1 MNNKHNNLYNAYNT
15 INTQTGKSLEVTGL
29 FPMLEGQVAA
39 LSSGGIWPVEAL
51 QVLESLY
58 DSEIYQ
64 QEQNSFMLYPIK
76 SLKPFMDKN
85 IIPNHVIDSSV
96 LLKKL
101 ISENNTNI
109 IYRDDHN
116 TYRFNSTLINAA
128 SLESALLVLSE
139 DIVWSKL
146 VLLEKKLLIDQYIKI
161 FDHQNYTGRSGA
173 MYAYEGI
180 GSIYWHMVSKLLLAT
195 QEMFY
200 SALESKE
207 EKIIIKN
214 LGEMY
219 YKIRSGLGADKTPQ
233 KYGAFPYDPYSHTP
247 FKKGAQQPGMTGQVK
262 EELITR
268 MGELG
273 CYVQNGC
280 LGFNISLLKKSEF
293 LTKENTFTYVDVEQT
308 VQSMIIDKNQ
318 LGFTY
323 CQVPIVY
330 SLCDQDWKQSI
341 LFKNNTT
348 KEYDGNIV
356 KQNISSDIFS
366 RSGEIKK
373 IIVNCPRSEFLF

>member
-1 MNNKHNNLYNAYNT
+1 MC
-15 INTQTGKSLEVTGL
+15 IR
-29 FPMLEGQVAA
+29 
-39 LSSGGIWPVEAL
+39 
-51 QVLESLY
+51 
-58 DSEIYQ
+58 DS
-64 QEQNSFMLYPIK
+64 
-76 SLKPFMDKN
+76 
-85 IIPNHVIDSSV
+85 
-96 LLKKL
+96 
-101 ISENNTNI
+101 
-109 IYRDDHN
+109 YRDDHN
-116 TYRFNSTLINAA
+116 TYRFNSALINSA
-128 SLESALLVLSE
+128 SLESALSVLSE
-139 DIVWSKL
+139 DIMWSKL
-146 VLLEKKLLIDQYIKI
+146 VLSEKKLLINQYIKI
-161 FDHQNYTGRSGA
+161 FEHQNYTGRSGS

-200 SALESKE
+200 TAIESKE
-207 EKIIIKN
+207 ERVIIKN
-214 LGEMY
+214 LGKMY
-219 YKIRSGLGADKTPQ
+219 YKIRSGLSADKTPQ
-233 KYGAFPYDPYSHTP
+233 EYGAFPYDPYSHTP
-247 FKKGAQQPGMTGQVK
+247 LNKGAQQPGMTGQVK

-273 CYVQNGC
+273 CHIQNGR
-280 LGFNISLLKKSEF
+280 LVFNISLLKKSEF

-308 VQSMIIDKNQ
+308 VRSMIIDKNQ

-330 SLCDQDWKQSI
+330 SLCDQEWKQSI

-373 IIVNCPRSEFLF
+373 ITVGCPRSEFLF